1 MILVKIIIITHQYNF
16 IKRYKLIVINDDKW
30 TTKSRRNGRLAAM
43 SDSAYSHAPWGELTV
58 LGAGEVKWS
67 EGNIAACCCSHW
79 PPLVEPHCVII
90 QNQNRCDYV
99 LKKKHCIYRK
109 LIVWVREGVFVSPFS
124 GIPTFIFG
132 DSIHLLFSEKSNW
145 EAEKTFIHN
154 F

>member
-58 LGAGEVKWS
+58 LWAGEVKWS

-99 LKKKHCIYRK
+99 LKKN
-109 LIVWVREGVFVSPFS
+109 IVYTENWSFEWEREFLF
-124 GIPTFIFG
+124 
-132 DSIHLLFSEKSNW
+132 LLFRVYIHFW
-145 EAEKTFIHN
+145 RFYPFII
-154 F
+154 